1 MEEKLISI
9 EELIK
14 RAKSLGVD
22 FGKGDPKNRLRYYTK
37 LGLIPHAKRK
47 CFQSRFPSGAY
58 PESVLKTLLKIDKE
72 LKKGKTIQEI
82 KKEFEKEKI
91 LKEREILP
99 QKEFVLPKSKFLP
112 VKKIIA
118 LALLPLILFML
129 TATQEIKPKEFLS
142 SLLAVL
148 QEKFKLAQISSSPPF
163 PSPETS
169 SLSLEPYLTINAQT
183 LVRPSLKAEE
193 SLEAPNFLLLSGEFK
208 GSITASLTGDRTYTL
223 PDESGQICLSS
234 GNCVRLLGEVQTPGG
249 ETARLAK
256 FTGPNRISNSSIV
269 DLFSGVLITI
279 DEKGNIGIATET
291 PRARLEVVGDSIF
304 VGDIE
309 VEGGIEA
316 TGDIC
321 TKLEGGKCLS
331 ELLSYYGGW
340 GGGGGAAGVGGSGS
354 PTYLAMWTSS
364 DILGDSLLHQSG
376 ETLYLPGNFEITGSL
391 KVSTTSLPQLLLEY
405 GNLNYLKF
413 EIEENTTT
421 ISASSTLYINSL
433 TGQIIASDATL
444 TATSFVA
451 SDATVRSIGE
461 YVFREA
467 IPICKY
473 PVPAQTESTNFVQI
487 SRYFSSG
494 ETISSIS
501 KLKGSQRK
509 YAFLIN
515 MADDIPTNSSSTWR
529 VYRPSANATYTS
541 FTIQGNA
548 MTSLEE
554 GKPIL
559 TDFMNLPDD
568 DWRLEVSVP
577 AGRKLRVFNILLLV
591 FDQVL

>member
-82 KKEFEKEKI
+82 KKEFEKEVF
-91 LKEREILP
+91 KERKASP
-99 QKEFVLPKSKFLP
+99 KKEFVFQKRKFLP
-112 VKKIIA
+112 AKKIIA
-118 LALLPLILFML
+118 FALLSLILFML
-129 TATQEIKPKEFLS
+129 TATQKIKPKEFLS
-142 SLLAVL
+142 AILAVL
-148 QEKFKLAQISSSPPF
+148 QEKFKLAQVPSSPSSL
-163 PSPETS
+163 SPETS

-193 SLEAPNFLLLSGEFK
+193 FLEAPNFLLSSGEFK
-208 GSITASLTGDRTYTL
+208 GNITATLTGDRTYTF

-234 GNCVRLLGEVQTPGG
+234 GNCVRILGQVQTPGG

-256 FTGPNRISNSSIV
+256 FISPNRIANSSIV

-291 PRARLEVVGDSIF
+291 PRAKLEVVGDSIF
-304 VGDIE
+304 VGKIN
-309 VEGGIEA
+309 VEGEIEA

-331 ELLSYYGGW
+331 ELLAYYAGW
-340 GGGGGAAGVGGSGS
+340 GGGGGAAAGVGGSG
-354 PTYLAMWTSS
+354 TADYLAVWTGASS
-364 DILGDSLLHQSG
+364 LGNSLLHQSG
-376 ETLYLPGNFEITGSL
+376 DTLYLPGDFEITGSL

-405 GNLNYLKF
+405 SNLNYLKF

-467 IPICKY
+467 IPIFKY

-529 VYRPSANATYTS
+529 IYRPSANATYTS

-548 MTSLEE
+548 MASLEE

-559 TDFMNLPDD
+559 TDFMDLPDD

-577 AGRKLRVFNILLLV
+577 SGKKLRVFNILLLV